1 MPEIK
6 KMLRALEAKISGKLA
21 EGVESLGE
29 LIKEQARKLKS
40 TTLRL
45 TDLEIKAGSKPRK
58 TSTSR

>member
-1 MPEIK
+1 MMK
-6 KMLRALEAKISGKLA
+6 DLERKIGSKLA

-45 TDLEIKAGSKPRK
+45 TDIEIKVLG
-58 TSTSR
+58 